1 MTTCCIVDFTGGV
14 PSEYIED
21 LRANEG
27 AEYVSR
33 FNGAKSREENE
44 YLLGSAG
51 PGFVISDRAA
61 VRLRISVFHCLSS
74 VADDALR
81 MSSKL
86 SSWSWNSSFH
96 EYKHP

>member
-1 MTTCCIVDFTGGV
+1 MLVFPDGV
-14 PSEYIED
+14 PRECIED

-27 AEYVSR
+27 AERISR
-33 FNGAKSREENE
+33 FSGAKSRQENE
-44 YLLGSAG
+44 YLLGSG
-51 PGFVISDRAA
+51 DPGFVASTRAA
-61 VRLRISVFHCLSS
+61 VRFKISVFHCLSS

-86 SSWSWNSSFH
+86 SSCSWNINFH